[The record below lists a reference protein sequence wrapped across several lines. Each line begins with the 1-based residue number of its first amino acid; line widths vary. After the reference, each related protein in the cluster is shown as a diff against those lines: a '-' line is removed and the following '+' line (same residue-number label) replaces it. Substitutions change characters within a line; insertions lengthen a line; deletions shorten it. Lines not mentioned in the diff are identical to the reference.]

1 MITSFHAAK
10 IARLVV
16 PDYPHHITQ
25 RGNYRQG
32 VFKDDADRRRYLE
45 LIASY
50 SKKFDLAILCYCLMN
65 NHVHFVAVPK
75 NEDSMA
81 RTFSIAHTRYSQY
94 FNNKM
99 RANGHLWQGRFYS
112 CVLDDR
118 RLAACARYVERNPV
132 RAHIVKHSTDYTW
145 SSAKEHVDK
154 SYNGILDTSALFDY
168 IDIGQNKW
176 KEFIDQND
184 ATEDVLIIRKYTM
197 TGRPLGGAPF
207 IKKLEA
213 RFNIRLHALSVGR
226 PKKANKK

>member
-1 MITSFHAAK
+1 MPR

-16 PDYPHHITQ
+16 PGYPHHITQ
-25 RGNYRQG
+25 RGNYRQE

-50 SKKFDLAILCYCLMN
+50 SKKFDFTILSYCLMN
-65 NHVHFVAVPK
+65 NHVHFVAIPK

-99 RANGHLWQGRFYS
+99 KANGHLWQGRFYS

-118 RLAACARYVERNPV
+118 HLVASAKYVERNPV
-132 RAHIVKHSTDYTW
+132 RARIVKHPIEYTW
-145 SSAKEHVDK
+145 SSAKEHTDK
-154 SYNGILDTSALFDY
+154 LYNGILDTSALFDY
-168 IDIGQNKW
+168 IDIRQNKW

-184 ATEDVLIIRKYTM
+184 ATEEVSIIRKYTM
-197 TGRPLGGAPF
+197 TGRPLGDESF
-207 IKKLEA
+207 IKKLET
-213 RFNIRLHALSVGR
+213 RFNMRLHALSVGR
-226 PKKANKK
+226 PKEANRK